1 MPFNKLIHV
10 LLRLIALSLLETFR
24 PRRDDEQPLEV
35 VLR

>member
-10 LLRLIALSLLETFR
+10 VLRLIALSLLETIR
-24 PRRDDEQPLEV
+24 PRSTEEEPLEV